1 MCSQLAIVN
10 HPHFFNNSSDVISQ
24 DPDERIYI
32 IASYA
37 PYARELL
44 CEVRTPCIENFLPSP
59 EVHALIII

>member
-1 MCSQLAIVN
+1 MKIY
-10 HPHFFNNSSDVISQ
+10 ISFAEQ

-44 CEVRTPCIENFLPSP
+44 CEVRPLETTCACLHRSYID
-59 EVHALIII
+59 